1 MLNGEERKKKREA
14 KRAARRV
21 RKFQKST
28 PGKDKVKKAVKTFF
42 GKLSRHGGDWT

>member
-1 MLNGEERKKKREA
+1 MLNGGERKKKREA
-14 KRAARRV
+14 KKAARRV

-28 PGKDKVKKAVKTFF
+28 PVKNKLKKAVKTFF